1 MEHLQNTEKKASRS
15 LKIIREVKGIGRIS
29 TKKLLRL
36 YSTLVRTI
44 MEHGSTIWQC
54 SQSTAL
60 LDRVQRKA
68 LSLCLGLPSTSS
80 LEAMEVA
87 AGILP
92 LEFRFAETAVR
103 DIAKIQSKSMDK
115 PIKQTLS
122 NCLQSPAGGRCIT
135 PMTLALSQ
143 ASEMK
148 TLTGVDIEII
158 EQEMDYE
165 AGSLALTKRLPS
177 YWSRLGSSKS
187 RTQEQSELGK
197 EMVMD
202 MMMEAPEDT
211 TFAFTGRSC
220 QPNPG
225 PCGAGAVLYPPHLDP
240 VSLKKPVCK
249 RGSILLGELVAVQIA
264 LEYFLQHLETISCR
278 FLKIFSDSQ
287 STVGILTLNWKET
300 GYKDI
305 TTEIRQTITTLQQRG
320 AEVDISW
327 TPGHASIAGNEI
339 ADALAKEAAT
349 EAMNQPEGRNSST
362 ILEIKE
368 ATKKTQNS
376 KWQSRWDNTEYGRAY
391 HMLVSK
397 VDSKRLV
404 VF

>member
-1 MEHLQNTEKKASRS
+1 MGAGSFKLWTKSSPSYFSELRTTRPKINPLTCIFAPSADPIVIKSSICLISFVIAAHFGDYLGTNNRDLF
-15 LKIIREVKGIGRIS
+15 LKLGI
-29 TKKLLRL
+29 TYLDMDLLL
-36 YSTLVRTI
+36 GYS
-44 MEHGSTIWQC
+44 ENEN
-54 SQSTAL
+54 
-60 LDRVQRKA
+60 
-68 LSLCLGLPSTSS
+68 LSGW
-80 LEAMEVA
+80 
-87 AGILP
+87 
-92 LEFRFAETAVR
+92 RFAETAVR

-122 NCLQSPAGGRCIT
+122 NSLQSPAGGRCIT

-148 TLTGVDIEII
+148 ALTGVDIEII
-158 EQEMDYE
+158 EQEMDYK
-165 AGSLALTKRLPS
+165 AGSLALIKRLFS

-187 RTQEQSELGK
+187 RTQEQPELGK

-211 TFAFTGRSC
+211 TFAFTDGSC

-225 PCGAGAVLYPPHLDP
+225 PCGAGAVLYQPHLDP

-305 TTEIRQTITTLQQRG
+305 TTEIYLS
-320 AEVDISW
+320 IS
-327 TPGHASIAGNEI
+327 TASPP
-339 ADALAKEAAT
+339 L
-349 EAMNQPEGRNSST
+349 
-362 ILEIKE
+362 
-368 ATKKTQNS
+368 
-376 KWQSRWDNTEYGRAY
+376 
-391 HMLVSK
+391 
-397 VDSKRLV
+397 
-404 VF
+404 